1 MASAQITKGK
11 TMKILN
17 AKVHGYLDYLVVLI
31 FLAAPSLLHLS
42 MLPAAISYTLA
53 AVHLLVTI
61 ATDFQLGLLKVLH
74 LKWHG
79 IIELIVGPVLIAL
92 PFVLGMGSEPAA
104 QYFYVVNGVVILL
117 VWFLTDYGSS
127 KKS

>member
-1 MASAQITKGK
+1 V
-11 TMKILN
+11 KILN
-17 AKVHGYLDYLVVLI
+17 AKAHGCLDYLVVLI
-31 FLAAPSLLHLS
+31 FLAAPSVLHLS

-61 ATDFQLGLLKVLH
+61 ATDFPLGLLKVLP

-92 PFVLGMGSEPAA
+92 PFVLGMGNEPAA

-117 VWFLTDYGSS
+117 VWFLTDYGSA
-127 KKS
+127 KK